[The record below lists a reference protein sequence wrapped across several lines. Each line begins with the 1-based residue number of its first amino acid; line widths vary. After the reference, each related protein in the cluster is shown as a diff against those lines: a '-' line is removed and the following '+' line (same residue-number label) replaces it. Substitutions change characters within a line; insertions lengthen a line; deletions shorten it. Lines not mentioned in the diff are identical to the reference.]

1 MDELIQHDAEPLPPA
16 RNHRLRR
23 GVHLLPGFLTT
34 LNLSLGCYALHAVF
48 QSALGAFE
56 NFDRAASAIGF
67 AILFDAL
74 DGRIARATNSTSEFG
89 KQYDS
94 LADVVSFGVAPAF
107 LAYAWGVRRLALSP
121 ELAAAHVLNLGK
133 LICFA
138 FIVCCAWRLARFNI
152 QGMAPGS
159 SSRYFVGL
167 PCPAAAGMIA
177 ATVHCLKF
185 PNESWPFAL
194 VWLGLVGGLA
204 LLMSSTV
211 RYYSFKDIG
220 WTRRQPSLVVVAI
233 ALLVWAV
240 VYYSEEVL
248 LIVAGTYALSGL
260 TLGLVRGV
268 RHRLASR
275 PA

>member
-1 MDELIQHDAEPLPPA
+1 MELNNNSEVPRRE

-23 GVHLLPGFLTT
+23 GVHLIPGFFTT
-34 LNLSLGCYALHAVF
+34 LNLSLGCYALHAVLVGTV
-48 QSALGAFE
+48 SNL
-56 NFDRAASAIGF
+56 DKAATAIGF
-67 AILFDAL
+67 AILFDSL
-74 DGRIARATNSTSEFG
+74 DGRIARAFGTTSEFG

-107 LAYAWGVRRLALSP
+107 LAYEWGVRRVMPATD
-121 ELAAAHVLNLGK
+121 AAAGHVHNLGL

-138 FIVCCAWRLARFNI
+138 YVVCCAWRLARFNI

-159 SSRYFVGL
+159 SSRYFVGM
-167 PCPAAAGMIA
+167 PAPGAAGMIA

-185 PNESWPFAL
+185 PNEGWRGGL
-194 VWLGLVGGLA
+194 VWIGLVGALA

-220 WTRRQPSLVVVAI
+220 WRRRHPSVVVVVI
-233 ALLVWAV
+233 ALIVWSV

-248 LIVAGTYALSGL
+248 LIIASSYALSGL
-260 TLGLVRGV
+260 ALELVRGV
-268 RHRLASR
+268 RHRMSR
-275 PA
+275 DFGTHAA

>member
-1 MDELIQHDAEPLPPA
+1 MEELINHDSEPA
-16 RNHRLRR
+16 GGVQNHHLRR
-23 GVHLLPGFLTT
+23 GVHLIPGFLTT
-34 LNLSLGCYALHAVF
+34 LNLSLGCFAIH
-48 QSALGAFE
+48 SAFLGAME
-56 NFDRAASAIGF
+56 NLDRAASAIGF
-67 AILFDAL
+67 AILFDSL
-74 DGRIARATNSTSEFG
+74 DGRIARATGTTSEFG

-94 LADVVSFGVAPAF
+94 LADMVSFGVAPAF
-107 LAYAWGVRRLALSP
+107 LAYVWGFRQIANDFSP
-121 ELAAAHVLNLGK
+121 FAGHVVNLGK

-138 FIVCCAWRLARFNI
+138 FIVCCAWRLARFNV
-152 QGMAPGS
+152 QGMAPGTS
-159 SSRYFVGL
+159 ARYFVGM

-177 ATVHCLKF
+177 ATVHFMKY
-185 PNESWPFAL
+185 PNHSWSAGL
-194 VWLGLVGGLA
+194 VWIGLVGALA

-233 ALLVWAV
+233 ALVVWLV

-248 LIVAGTYALSGL
+248 LVIAGTYSLSGL
-260 TLGLVRGV
+260 TLGMVRGV

>member
-1 MDELIQHDAEPLPPA
+1 M
-16 RNHRLRR
+16 
-23 GVHLLPGFLTT
+23 
-34 LNLSLGCYALHAVF
+34 
-48 QSALGAFE
+48 
-56 NFDRAASAIGF
+56 
-67 AILFDAL
+67 
-74 DGRIARATNSTSEFG
+74 
-89 KQYDS
+89 
-94 LADVVSFGVAPAF
+94 VSFGVAPAF
-107 LAYAWGVRRLALSP
+107 LAYVWGIRQIAGDFAP
-121 ELAAAHVLNLGK
+121 IAGHVVNLGK

-138 FIVCCAWRLARFNI
+138 FIVCCAWRLARFNV

-159 SSRYFVGL
+159 SARYFVGM

-177 ATVHCLKF
+177 ATVHFMKN
-185 PNESWPFAL
+185 PNQSWTAGL
-194 VWLGLVGGLA
+194 IWIGLVGALA

-233 ALLVWAV
+233 ALVVWLV

-248 LIVAGTYALSGL
+248 LVVAGTYSLSGL
-260 TLGLVRGV
+260 TLGMVRGV